1 MNPFQ
6 TVILLAEGFEEI
18 EALAVVD
25 VLRRLGIGCAMC
37 STGALVVK
45 GAHGIVVTADATFD
59 EVNFDACE
67 MVILPGGMPGTA
79 NLRAD
84 RRVVSIVRQFDQA
97 KKRISA
103 ICAAPIV
110 LKEAGIAAGRTL
122 TSFPGYRNEFAGSR
136 YAEDRVVRDGNL
148 ITSRGPG
155 TALEFAFAIA
165 ETLTDKAAVDRLR
178 QSMQTA

>member
-6 TVILLAEGFEEI
+6 TVVLLAEGFEEI

-37 STGALVVK
+37 STGSLVVK
-45 GAHGIVVTADATFD
+45 GAHGIAVSADATFD
-59 EVNFDACE
+59 KMDFSACE
-67 MVILPGGMPGTA
+67 MVILPGGMPGTT

-84 RRVVSIVRQFDQA
+84 GRVVSLIRQFDQA

-110 LKEAGIAAGRTL
+110 LKEAGITAGRTL
-122 TSFPGYRNEFAGSR
+122 TSFPGYGNEFAGSR
-136 YAEDRVVRDGNL
+136 YVEDRVVQDGNL

-155 TALEFAFAIA
+155 TALEFAFKIA
-165 ETLTDKAAVDRLR
+165 ENLTDKAAVDRLR
-178 QSMQTA
+178 RSMQKD